1 MGRTFGPSF
10 EKTAEDPVRHPDR
23 GPLAL
28 AGMGQAFGPKT
39 MSLREFDSG
48 FDPLD

>member
-1 MGRTFGPSF
+1 MPDFGVVHKICFAFALSTYGMGR
-10 EKTAEDPVRHPDR
+10 
-23 GPLAL
+23 
-28 AGMGQAFGPKT
+28 AFGPKT